1 MKSWFLHL
9 VSQLLLQIFRFLFIA
24 IISCCLK
31 HIWMWERYLRF
42 SQRNYI
48 DALLMCW
55 LSAVVSCL
63 DGNKIF
69 YTIHVLR
76 SLQNLKLKLAPKQK
90 CKYPGFSSW
99 WDKTFPYLY
108 MMCFVIKATNSI
120 FSVVCFLC
128 SGMWRYASKYY
139 VQMCGDFIVMND
151 KISIITY
158 DVFCNLGK

>member
-9 VSQLLLQIFRFLFIA
+9 VLQLLLQIFRFLFIA

-31 HIWMWERYLRF
+31 HIWMWEWYLRF
-42 SQRNYI
+42 SQRNYM

-69 YTIHVLR
+69 YTIHGLR

-108 MMCFVIKATNSI
+108 MMCFVIKVTNSI
-120 FSVVCFLC
+120 FSVVCFL
-128 SGMWRYASKYY
+128 
-139 VQMCGDFIVMND
+139 FIYHVYLFTLYSHLPNM
-151 KISIITY
+151 
-158 DVFCNLGK
+158 

>member
-9 VSQLLLQIFRFLFIA
+9 VLQLLLQIFRFLFIA

-31 HIWMWERYLRF
+31 HIWMWEWYLRF
-42 SQRNYI
+42 SQRDYM

-69 YTIHVLR
+69 YTIHGLR
-76 SLQNLKLKLAPKQK
+76 SLQNIKLKLAPKQK

-120 FSVVCFLC
+120 FSVVCFLF
-128 SGMWRYASKYY
+128 SRMVHYASKYY
-139 VQMCGDFIVMND
+139 VQICGDFVMMND
-151 KISIITY
+151 KLALLHMMCFAI
-158 DVFCNLGK
+158 